1 MTTERYITNR
11 YPGPCFYCAKRVQ
24 RGQGNAWLDKSLGKW
39 AVAHVVCLG
48 KAHEAGRAPEH
59 KRTGGVC
66 PVTTDAGET
75 RGNRA
80 WTLRRIRAAIQKLT
94 VDAADRDLDHA
105 FGEIQQALEDLHG
118 GAKVEAPAREPAREP
133 GEDDGDTALVMRMD
147 ATGAYEAA
155 PF

>member
-1 MTTERYITNR
+1 MTTERYITNK

-24 RGQGNAWLDKSLGKW
+24 RAQGNAWLDKSLGKW

-59 KRTGGVC
+59 KRTPGVC

-94 VDAADRDLDHA
+94 VDAADADLDHA
-105 FGEIQQALEDLHG
+105 FGEIAAALDDLHG
-118 GAKVEAPAREPAREP
+118 GAKVEAPAAREP
-133 GEDDGDTALVMRMD
+133 GEDDGETALVMRMD